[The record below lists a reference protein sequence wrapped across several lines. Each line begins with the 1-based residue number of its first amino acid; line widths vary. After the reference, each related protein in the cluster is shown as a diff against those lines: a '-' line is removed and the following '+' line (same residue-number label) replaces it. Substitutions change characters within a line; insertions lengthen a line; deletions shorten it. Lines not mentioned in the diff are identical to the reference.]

1 MLLGCLYLYWHS
13 EEALTN
19 DSKDEKVFF
28 VIREELKREKKM
40 IKIIEKGQKTFTIT
54 CDRCGCKFQYDLEDL
69 CGLDYIE
76 CPCCYT
82 LLTHIGLNTNKID
95 LNKNN
100 KIDWDNLNKF
110 ITPCKVEV
118 GDGNYDYVT
127 TTGTG
132 PTSKVKANNVTK

>member
-1 MLLGCLYLYWHS
+1 
-13 EEALTN
+13 
-19 DSKDEKVFF
+19 
-28 VIREELKREKKM
+28 M
-40 IKIIEKGQKTFTIT
+40 IKIIEKGQKTFTRT

-76 CPCCYT
+76 CPCRYT
-82 LLTHIGLNTNKID
+82 SLTHIGPNTNKID

-100 KIDWDNLNKF
+100 KIDWDNLKKY

-127 TTGTG
+127 TTGTD
-132 PTSKVKANNVTK
+132 PTYKVKANNITKQTVLKGGDPNATIYANKLHNDVKKLVFGDRRIGV